1 MMTTRF
7 EQQLRFI
14 QEIDRLKQILRRTFL
29 MDGSRRENDAEHSW
43 HLAVMAMLL
52 AEYATD
58 SQLDANRVIKMVIVH
73 DLVEID
79 AGDTYLY
86 DERAGEDKSERELRA
101 ADRIF
106 GLLPE
111 DQASELRALWEEF
124 EARATP
130 EARFAL
136 ALDRFQPLFHNYC
149 TKGISWQQHGVTS
162 QQVLRRL
169 AVMQDGSP
177 PLWDYA
183 QRLIRESVEKGYLA
197 P

>member
-1 MMTTRF
+1 METRF
-7 EQQLRFI
+7 EQQLQFI
-14 QEIDRLKQILRRTFL
+14 QEIDRLKQIFRRTYL
-29 MDGSRRENDAEHSW
+29 MDSSRHENDAEHSW

-52 AEYATD
+52 IEYATD
-58 SQLDANRVIKMVIVH
+58 PPIDQTRVIKMVLVH

-86 DERAGEDKSERELRA
+86 DERAGEDKSERERRA

-111 DQASELRALWEEF
+111 DQANELRALWDEF

-130 EARFAL
+130 EAKFAL
-136 ALDRFQPLFHNYC
+136 ALDRFQPLYHNYR

-162 QQVLRRL
+162 PQVLRRL
-169 AVMQDGSP
+169 SVMQDGAP
-177 PLWDYA
+177 QLWEYA
-183 QRLIRESVEKGYLA
+183 QRLIRKSVESGYLA

>member
-1 MMTTRF
+1 MATRF

-14 QEIDRLKQILRRTFL
+14 QEIDRLKQIFRRTYL
-29 MDGSRRENDAEHSW
+29 IDSSRRENDAEHSW

-52 AEYATD
+52 SEYAAD
-58 SQLDANRVIKMVIVH
+58 PQLDVSRVIKMALVH

-86 DERAGEDKSERELRA
+86 DERGGEDKSERERRA

-106 GLLPE
+106 GLLPDE
-111 DQASELRALWEEF
+111 QANELRAIWEEF

-130 EARFAL
+130 EAKFAL
-136 ALDRFQPLFHNYC
+136 ALDRFQPLYHNYC
-149 TKGISWQQHGVTS
+149 TKGRSWQQHGITS

-169 AVMQDGSP
+169 SVMQDGAP
-177 PLWDYA
+177 QLWDYA
-183 QRLIRESVEKGYLA
+183 QRLIRESVEHGYLA

>member
-1 MMTTRF
+1 METRF

-14 QEIDRLKQILRRTFL
+14 QEIDRLKQIFRRTYL
-29 MDGSRRENDAEHSW
+29 MDSSRPENDAEHSW

-52 AEYATD
+52 AEYAAD
-58 SQLDANRVIKMVIVH
+58 SPIDTSRVIKMVLVH

-86 DERAGEDKSERELRA
+86 DERAGEDKSERERRA

-111 DQASELRALWEEF
+111 DQARELRALWDEF
-124 EARATP
+124 ETRATP
-130 EARFAL
+130 EAKFAL
-136 ALDRFQPLFHNYC
+136 ALDRFQPLYHNYS

-169 AVMQDGSP
+169 SVMQDGAP
-177 PLWDYA
+177 RLWEYA
-183 QRLIRESVEKGYLA
+183 QQLIRKSVESGYLA